1 MAALASEH
9 SFFAQALLA
18 QRDRRNSQFA
28 AAHRRYPHL
37 EADAFSQYLR
47 DTLAPIVNAVAEIAP
62 AETARVTEVL
72 YELSLELLGQ
82 ELLGPAAR
90 DPALTP
96 WWRRLLTALAG
107 HIARAPQLLVAALT
121 NALLNIAQTPEAR
134 PGEWVGTLTELVP
147 LCPDPATLLAAGQV
161 LAWRA
166 GLAHYR
172 SGALALCRT
181 LPPALAA
188 ATLGL
193 PPAAAEPATL
203 AAVVERLGRDCW
215 LAPAAALTDPP
226 PAALRLVRRAGAFRG
241 FGGLFQTPP
250 TVSYAGQFAVRDTE
264 RAWVLTADRF
274 GATFHPIDPASLPPS
289 PGPPSHFR
297 VLPEGRVRY
306 DGREV
311 AFPELIGLTSWATD
325 GVTLAA
331 TVELSHAVLLFAR
344 AAPPEPAP

>member
-1 MAALASEH
+1 MAAIAPGGSP
-9 SFFAQALLA
+9 FAQALLA

-28 AAHRRYPHL
+28 AARHRYPHL
-37 EADAFSQYLR
+37 EAAAFSEFLR
-47 DTLAPIVNAVAEIAP
+47 DTLAPIVNAVAVVAP
-62 AETARVTEVL
+62 AETASVTDVL
-72 YELSLELLGQ
+72 YELSLDLLGQ
-82 ELLGPAAR
+82 ELLGPAAA

-96 WWRRLLTALAG
+96 GWRQLLASLAG
-107 HIARAPQLLVAALT
+107 HVAAAPRMAVAALT
-121 NALLNIAQTPEAR
+121 NAMLNLAQTPGAR
-134 PGEWVGTLTELVP
+134 PVEWACDLTALAPV
-147 LCPDPATLLAAGQV
+147 CPDVPTLLAAGQV

-166 GLAHYR
+166 GLAHFR
-172 SGALALCRT
+172 QGALAVCRT
-181 LPPALAA
+181 LPPIVAA
-188 ATLGL
+188 AALGL
-193 PPAAAEPATL
+193 PPDAASPADPT
-203 AAVVERLGRDCW
+203 VVIERLSRDCW
-215 LAPAAALTDPP
+215 LEPRAALTGDRPS
-226 PAALRLVRRAGAFRG
+226 ALRLVRRAGAFRG
-241 FGGLFQTPP
+241 FGGLFQAPP
-250 TVSYAGQFAVRDTE
+250 TVSFAGQFVVRAAE